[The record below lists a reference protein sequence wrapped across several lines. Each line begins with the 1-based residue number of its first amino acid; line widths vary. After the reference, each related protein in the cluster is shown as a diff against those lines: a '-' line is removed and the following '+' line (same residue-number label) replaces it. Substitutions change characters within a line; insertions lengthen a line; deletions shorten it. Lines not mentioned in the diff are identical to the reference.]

1 MFRNIHD
8 YCASLI
14 RQFDTIPSHRQ
25 TLLRELSDYIAT
37 QIAMQKDINLL
48 FVCTHNSRRSHFGQ
62 IWAAVAADF
71 FDMQQAVHVFSGG
84 TEATCFNENAIEAL
98 RSLGFDINATTDTN
112 NPVYHVIFSEN
123 QTITCFSKR
132 YDDIVNPHSNFVAI
146 MTCSD
151 AEQNCPVIFG
161 ADKRIGICYDDP
173 KAFDNTPMQETAYHA
188 RCEQIAIEMLF
199 VFAHL
204 NH

>member
-8 YCASLI
+8 YCTSLT
-14 RQFDTIPSHRQ
+14 RQFGIIPSHRQ
-25 TLLRELSDYIAT
+25 ALLLELSDYIAT
-37 QIAMQKDINLL
+37 QIVLKKDINLL

-71 FDMQQAVHVFSGG
+71 FYVASISTFSGG
-84 TEATCFNENAIEAL
+84 TESTCFNENAIAAL
-98 RSLGFDINATTDTN
+98 RLLGFDINATADIN
-112 NPVYHVIFSEN
+112 NPVYHVIFGEN
-123 QTITCFSKR
+123 QIITCFSKR
-132 YDDIVNPHSNFVAI
+132 YDDSVNPYANFAAI

-173 KAFDNTPMQETAYHA
+173 KAFDNTPMQEEAYHA
-188 RCEQIAIEMLF
+188 RSEQIALEMLF
-199 VFAHL
+199 VFAQL
-204 NH
+204 KK

>member
-71 FDMQQAVHVFSGG
+71 FDVQAVHAFSGG
-84 TEATCFNENAIEAL
+84 TESTCFNENAIEAL

-123 QTITCFSKR
+123 QTITCFSKC
-132 YDDIVNPHSNFVAI
+132 YDDNVNPHANFAAI

-199 VFAHL
+199 VFAQL
-204 NH
+204 TK

>member
-1 MFRNIHD
+1 MFRNVHD
-8 YCASLI
+8 YCTSLTLK
-14 RQFDTIPSHRQ
+14 FDTIPSHRQ
-25 TLLRELSDYIAT
+25 TLLLELSDYIAA

-62 IWAAVAADF
+62 IWATVAANF
-71 FDMQQAVHVFSGG
+71 FAVQQVHTFSGG
-84 TEATCFNENAIEAL
+84 TESTCFNKNAIEAL
-98 RSLGFDINATTDTN
+98 ISLGFDINATTDTN
-112 NPVYHVIFSEN
+112 NPVYHVIFSEQ

-132 YDDIVNPHSNFVAI
+132 YDDIVNPHANFAAI

-188 RCEQIAIEMLF
+188 RCEQIALEMLF
-199 VFAHL
+199 VFAQQTK
-204 NH
+204 

>member
-25 TLLRELSDYIAT
+25 TLLQELSDYIAT

-71 FDMQQAVHVFSGG
+71 FDVQAVHAFSGG
-84 TEATCFNENAIEAL
+84 TESTCFNENAIEAL

-123 QTITCFSKR
+123 QTITCFSKC
-132 YDDIVNPHSNFVAI
+132 YDDNVNPHANFAAI

-199 VFAHL
+199 VFAQL
-204 NH
+204 TK

>member
-1 MFRNIHD
+1 MFRNVHD
-8 YCASLI
+8 YCTSLTL
-14 RQFDTIPSHRQ
+14 QFDTIPSHRQ
-25 TLLRELSDYIAT
+25 TLLLELSDYIAA

-71 FDMQQAVHVFSGG
+71 FDVQTVHAFSGG
-84 TEATCFNENAIEAL
+84 TESTCFNENAIEAL
-98 RSLGFDINATTDTN
+98 ISLGFNINATTDTN
-112 NPVYHVIFSEN
+112 NPVYHVIFSEQ

-132 YDDIVNPHSNFVAI
+132 YDDNVNPHANFAAI

-173 KAFDNTPMQETAYHA
+173 KASDNTPMQETAYHA
-188 RCEQIAIEMLF
+188 RCEQIALEMLF
-199 VFAHL
+199 VFAQQTK
-204 NH
+204 

>member
-25 TLLRELSDYIAT
+25 TLLQELSDYIAT

-71 FDMQQAVHVFSGG
+71 FDVQAVH
-84 TEATCFNENAIEAL
+84 
-98 RSLGFDINATTDTN
+98 
-112 NPVYHVIFSEN
+112 
-123 QTITCFSKR
+123 
-132 YDDIVNPHSNFVAI
+132 
-146 MTCSD
+146 
-151 AEQNCPVIFG
+151 
-161 ADKRIGICYDDP
+161 
-173 KAFDNTPMQETAYHA
+173 AF
-188 RCEQIAIEMLF
+188 
-199 VFAHL
+199 
-204 NH
+204 

>member
-1 MFRNIHD
+1 MFRNVYD

-14 RQFDTIPSHRQ
+14 LQFDTIPSHRK
-25 TLLRELSDYIAT
+25 TLLRELSDYIAA
-37 QIAMQKDINLL
+37 QIVLKKDINLL

-62 IWAAVAADF
+62 IWATVAADF
-71 FDMQQAVHVFSGG
+71 FATQKVHPFSGG
-84 TEATCFNENAIEAL
+84 TESTCFNENAIEAL

-112 NPVYHVIFSEN
+112 NPVYHVIFGEN
-123 QTITCFSKR
+123 QIITCFSKR
-132 YDDIVNPHSNFVAI
+132 YDDNVNPHANFAAI

-188 RCEQIAIEMLF
+188 RCEQIALEMLF
-199 VFAHL
+199 VFSQL
-204 NH
+204 TK

>member
-71 FDMQQAVHVFSGG
+71 FDVQAVHAFSGG
-84 TEATCFNENAIEAL
+84 TESTCFNENAIEAL

-123 QTITCFSKR
+123 QTITCFSKC
-132 YDDIVNPHSNFVAI
+132 YDDNVNPHANFAAI

-173 KAFDNTPMQETAYHA
+173 KVGDRPPMQETAYHP
-188 RCEQIAIEMLF
+188 RCEQIAREMLF
-199 VFAHL
+199 FFA
-204 NH
+204 

>member
-1 MFRNIHD
+1 MFRNVHD

-14 RQFDTIPSHRQ
+14 LQFDTIPSHRK
-25 TLLRELSDYIAT
+25 TLLRELSDYIAA
-37 QIAMQKDINLL
+37 QIVLKKDINLL

-62 IWAAVAADF
+62 IWAAVAANF
-71 FDMQQAVHVFSGG
+71 FDVQTVHPFSGG
-84 TEATCFNENAIEAL
+84 TESTCFNENAIEAL

-112 NPVYHVIFSEN
+112 NPVYHVIFGEN
-123 QTITCFSKR
+123 QIITCFSKR
-132 YDDIVNPHSNFVAI
+132 YDDNVNPHANFAAI

-188 RCEQIAIEMLF
+188 RCEQIALEMLF
-199 VFAHL
+199 VFSQL
-204 NH
+204 TK

>member
-14 RQFDTIPSHRQ
+14 RQFDTIPSPRQ
-25 TLLRELSDYIAT
+25 TLLRELSDYIAN

-71 FDMQQAVHVFSGG
+71 FDVQSVHTFSGG
-84 TEATCFNENAIEAL
+84 TQSTCFNGNAIAAL
-98 RSLGFDINATTDTN
+98 RSLDFDIHATTDTN
-112 NPVYHVIFSEN
+112 NPVYRVIFGEN
-123 QTITCFSKR
+123 QIISCFSKR
-132 YDDIVNPHSNFVAI
+132 YDDNVNPHANFAAI

-173 KAFDNTPMQETAYHA
+173 KAFDNTPMQEMAYHA
-188 RCEQIAIEMLF
+188 RCEQVALEMLF
-199 VFAHL
+199 VFSQL
-204 NH
+204 PK

>member
-1 MFRNIHD
+1 MFRNVYD

-14 RQFDTIPSHRQ
+14 LQFDTIPSHRK
-25 TLLRELSDYIAT
+25 TLLRELSDYIAA
-37 QIAMQKDINLL
+37 QIVLKKDINLL

-62 IWAAVAADF
+62 IWATVAADF
-71 FDMQQAVHVFSGG
+71 FATQQVHTFSGG
-84 TEATCFNENAIEAL
+84 TESTCFNENAIEAL

-112 NPVYHVIFSEN
+112 NPVYHVIFGEN
-123 QTITCFSKR
+123 QIITCFSKR
-132 YDDIVNPHSNFVAI
+132 YDDNVHPHANFAAI

-199 VFAHL
+199 VFSQL
-204 NH
+204 TK

>member
-1 MFRNIHD
+1 MFRNVYD

-14 RQFDTIPSHRQ
+14 LQFDTIPSHRK
-25 TLLRELSDYIAT
+25 TLLRELSDYIAA
-37 QIAMQKDINLL
+37 QIVLKKDINLL

-71 FDMQQAVHVFSGG
+71 FDVQTVHPFSGG
-84 TEATCFNENAIEAL
+84 TESTCFNENAIEAL

-112 NPVYHVIFSEN
+112 NPVYHVIFGEN
-123 QTITCFSKR
+123 QIITCFSKR
-132 YDDIVNPHSNFVAI
+132 YDDNVNPHANFAAI

-188 RCEQIAIEMLF
+188 RCEQIALEMLF
-199 VFAHL
+199 VFSQL
-204 NH
+204 TE

>member
-25 TLLRELSDYIAT
+25 TLLQELSDYIAT

-71 FDMQQAVHVFSGG
+71 FDVQAVHAFSGG
-84 TEATCFNENAIEAL
+84 TESTCFNENAIEAL

-123 QTITCFSKR
+123 QTITCFSKC
-132 YDDIVNPHSNFVAI
+132 YDDNVNPHANFAAI

>member
-8 YCASLI
+8 YCTSLT

-25 TLLRELSDYIAT
+25 ALLLELRDYIAA
-37 QIAMQKDINLL
+37 QIAMEKDINLL

-62 IWAAVAADF
+62 IWAAVAANLF
-71 FDMQQAVHVFSGG
+71 AVQQVHTFSGG
-84 TEATCFNENAIEAL
+84 TESTCFNENTIAAL
-98 RSLGFDINATTDTN
+98 RSLGFDINATSDTN
-112 NPVYHVIFSEN
+112 NPVYHVIFGEH

-132 YDDIVNPHSNFVAI
+132 YDDSSNPHVNFAAI

-188 RCEQIAIEMLF
+188 RSEQIALEMLF
-199 VFAHL
+199 VFSQL
-204 NH
+204 TK